1 MHVLSYTL
9 FLSVFIDQN
18 IRLYDTSRGRFALK
32 KTVKARDVGWSILD
46 VCFTPDARC
55 VLYSSWSDY
64 SKTGTGHLNCFVG
77 TTVIDCSNA
86 LHLCSV
92 SLFLSL

>member
-1 MHVLSYTL
+1 MSHTL
-9 FLSVFIDQN
+9 FFLSLFIDQN

-64 SKTGTGHLNCFVG
+64 SKTGTGHFNCFVD

-86 LHLCSV
+86 LHLCS
-92 SLFLSL
+92 LSL